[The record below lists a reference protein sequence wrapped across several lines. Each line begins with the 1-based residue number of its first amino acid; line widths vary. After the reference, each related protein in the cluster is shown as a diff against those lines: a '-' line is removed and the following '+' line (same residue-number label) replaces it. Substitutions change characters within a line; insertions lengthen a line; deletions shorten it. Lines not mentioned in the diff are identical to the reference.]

1 MKLEGLE
8 VYNLAMSIGE
18 KIWEIAAQWDYFFKK
33 TVGDQLVRS
42 ADSIA
47 ANISEGYGR
56 FHYQENKHFC
66 YYARGSLM
74 ETKTW
79 LEKSKNRNMI
89 SQEEYDS
96 LNESLEILHKKLNNY
111 IRSIGPQKNVPM
123 TNDH

>member
-1 MKLEGLE
+1 MKLEELE
-8 VYNLAMSIGE
+8 VYNQAMEIGG
-18 KIWEIAAQWDYFFKK
+18 KIWGIVAQWDYFFKK

-96 LNESLEILHKKLNNY
+96 LNESLEMLHKKLNNY
-111 IRSIGPQKNVPM
+111 IRSIGPQKRPQ
-123 TNDH
+123 